1 MELFNAELF
10 SLVYSGTAC
19 VPMNIRS
26 IEMIGISLES
36 THLELH
42 NDSFIDC
49 ISPILM
55 KIFKE
60 SR

>member
-1 MELFNAELF
+1 MLNYF
-10 SLVYSGTAC
+10 LVVSSRITC
-19 VPMNIRS
+19 VSVDIKYM
-26 IEMIGISLES
+26 EMIGISLES